1 MTRLPLKKP
10 LLGKLPPPLITRAD
24 LRMALTAGLSAG
36 LLISLGLPD
45 PIYGPMAVGS
55 VLGGTLGA
63 SRTLG
68 IQRMQGTVLG
78 GLIVM
83 VGIPTMGSIVPLPIA
98 IAVSLACTRLFGG
111 ALGLRSGY
119 KVAGLVVTVGWT
131 IHQAEIF
138 TWLPAR
144 LIDTLIGVL
153 LSWIAVSC
161 FWPSRAIQQ
170 RQELSHRLFAS
181 FASAFR
187 ERAELLG
194 QGLEIGAT
202 NRLDRRDQLLAQIFA
217 LETNRGEAKVELES
231 DVLGVRLG
239 RLWDLQE
246 QLLSELIA
254 VYRTLLRLPMVP
266 MDSPTLQALLTAEIG
281 ALRATADCL
290 DHWSNHWPEAAKGNG
305 NAADQPYRDAV
316 QAAAL
321 ALEQAE
327 AGVFGDPEANRILML
342 ASGGRRAV
350 ACQQLLITA
359 QWFDAAWKAV
369 P

>member
-1 MTRLPLKKP
+1 MTRQ
-10 LLGKLPPPLITRAD
+10 PPPLITRAD

-36 LLISLGLPD
+36 LLICLGLPD

-68 IQRMQGTVLG
+68 IQRMQGTLLG
-78 GLIVM
+78 GLIVL

-111 ALGLRSGY
+111 ALGLHSGY

-153 LSWIAVSC
+153 LSWLAVAY
-161 FWPSRAIQQ
+161 FWPSRAINQ
-170 RQELSHRLFAS
+170 RDLLSKKLFFS

-187 ERAELLG
+187 DRADLLG
-194 QGLEIGAT
+194 RGVDIDAAKRVDQ
-202 NRLDRRDQLLAQIFA
+202 RDQLLAQILA
-217 LETNRGEAKVELES
+217 LQANRVDARTELES

-254 VYRTLLRLPMVP
+254 IYRTLLRLPMVP
-266 MDSPTLQALLTAEIG
+266 MGSPCLQALLIAEIG
-281 ALRATADCL
+281 ALKATADCL
-290 DHWSNHWPEAAKGNG
+290 DQWGRSWPDPAKGT
-305 NAADQPYRDAV
+305 AAGQPHQDAI
-316 QAAAL
+316 QAAVL
-321 ALEQAE
+321 ALDQAE
-327 AGVFGDPEANRILML
+327 AAVFGDPEANRIMMMG
-342 ASGGRRAV
+342 SGGRRAV
-350 ACQQLLITA
+350 ACQQLLITT
-359 QWFDAAWKAV
+359 QRFDAAWKAV

>member
-1 MTRLPLKKP
+1 MTRLPLKKR
-10 LLGKLPPPLITRAD
+10 PPPLITRAD

-78 GLIVM
+78 GLIVL
-83 VGIPTMGSIVPLPIA
+83 VGIPTMGAIVPLPVA

-131 IHQAEIF
+131 IHQGEIF

-170 RQELSHRLFAS
+170 RQDLSHQLFAA

-194 QGLEIGAT
+194 QGLEIGAA

-217 LETNRGEAKVELES
+217 LETNRGDARTELES

-254 VYRTLLRLPMVP
+254 VYRTLLRLPVVP
-266 MDSPTLQALLTAEIG
+266 MEGASLQALLAAEIA
-281 ALRATADCL
+281 ALSATADCL
-290 DHWSNHWPEAAKGNG
+290 DHWGRLWPERSGPKGIG
-305 NAADQPYRDAV
+305 PAERPLGAI

-327 AGVFGDPEANRILML
+327 VGVFGDPEANRILML

-350 ACQQLLITA
+350 ACQQLLITT

>member
-1 MTRLPLKKP
+1 
-10 LLGKLPPPLITRAD
+10 
-24 LRMALTAGLSAG
+24 MALTAGLSAG
-36 LLISLGLPD
+36 LLICLGLPD

-78 GLIVM
+78 GLIVL

-111 ALGLRSGY
+111 ALGLHSGY

-131 IHQAEIF
+131 IHQAEIL

-153 LSWIAVSC
+153 LSWLAVAC

-170 RQELSHRLFAS
+170 RDLLSKKLFLS

-187 ERAELLG
+187 QRAGLLG
-194 QGLEIGAT
+194 RGVDIDAT
-202 NRLDRRDQLLAQIFA
+202 NRRNQRDQLLAQI
-217 LETNRGEAKVELES
+217 LVLQSNRVDARTELES
-231 DVLGVRLG
+231 DALGVRLG

-254 VYRTLLRLPMVP
+254 HYRTLLRLPMVP
-266 MDSPTLQALLTAEIG
+266 MDSPSLQDLLTAEIG
-281 ALRATADCL
+281 ALEATADCL
-290 DHWSNHWPEAAKGNG
+290 DHWSSHWPENAKGNG
-305 NAADQPYRDAV
+305 NAADQPYREAA
-316 QAAAL
+316 QAAAF

-327 AGVFGDPEANRILML
+327 AAVFDDPEANRILMT

-350 ACQQLLITA
+350 TCQQLLITI
-359 QWFDAAWKAV
+359 QRFEAAWKAV

>member
-1 MTRLPLKKP
+1 MTRLPLRKPLLKKP
-10 LLGKLPPPLITRAD
+10 LLGKLPPQLITRAD

-194 QGLEIGAT
+194 QGMEIGAT

-217 LETNRGEAKVELES
+217 LETVRPIQPDSMVWTKKLTTPAVIVPSKRAREAAMTRVSVSSMHITTARMGYQMNK
-231 DVLGVRLG
+231 
-239 RLWDLQE
+239 
-246 QLLSELIA
+246 I
-254 VYRTLLRLPMVP
+254 
-266 MDSPTLQALLTAEIG
+266 SPRLTA
-281 ALRATADCL
+281 
-290 DHWSNHWPEAAKGNG
+290 
-305 NAADQPYRDAV
+305 
-316 QAAAL
+316 
-321 ALEQAE
+321 
-327 AGVFGDPEANRILML
+327 
-342 ASGGRRAV
+342 
-350 ACQQLLITA
+350 
-359 QWFDAAWKAV
+359 
-369 P
+369 

>member
-1 MTRLPLKKP
+1 
-10 LLGKLPPPLITRAD
+10 
-24 LRMALTAGLSAG
+24 MALTAGLSAG
-36 LLISLGLPD
+36 LLICLGLPD

-78 GLIVM
+78 GLIVL

-111 ALGLRSGY
+111 ALGLHSGY

-131 IHQAEIF
+131 IHQAEIL

-153 LSWIAVSC
+153 FSWLAVAC

-170 RQELSHRLFAS
+170 RDLLSKKLFLS

-187 ERAELLG
+187 QRAGLLG
-194 QGLEIGAT
+194 RGVDIDAT
-202 NRLDRRDQLLAQIFA
+202 NRRNQRDQLLAQI
-217 LETNRGEAKVELES
+217 LVLQSNRVDARTELES
-231 DVLGVRLG
+231 DALGVRLG

-254 VYRTLLRLPMVP
+254 HYRTLLRLPMVP
-266 MDSPTLQALLTAEIG
+266 MDSPSLQDLLTAEIG
-281 ALRATADCL
+281 ALEATADCL
-290 DHWSNHWPEAAKGNG
+290 DHWSSHWPENAKGNG
-305 NAADQPYRDAV
+305 NAADQPYREAL
-316 QAAAL
+316 QAAAF

-327 AGVFGDPEANRILML
+327 AAVFDDPEANRILMT

-350 ACQQLLITA
+350 TCQQLLITI
-359 QWFDAAWKAV
+359 QRFEAAWKAV

>member
-1 MTRLPLKKP
+1 MT
-10 LLGKLPPPLITRAD
+10 KLPPPLITRAD

-36 LLISLGLPD
+36 LLICLGLPD

-78 GLIVM
+78 GVIVL

-111 ALGLRSGY
+111 ALGLHSGY

-153 LSWIAVSC
+153 LSWLAVAY
-161 FWPSRAIQQ
+161 FWPSRAINQ
-170 RQELSHRLFAS
+170 RDLLSKALFVS

-187 ERAELLG
+187 ERAGLLG
-194 QGLEIGAT
+194 RGADIDAA
-202 NRLDRRDQLLAQIFA
+202 NRRDQRDQLLAKILA
-217 LETNRGEAKVELES
+217 LQNNRVDARTELES
-231 DVLGVRLG
+231 DALGVRLG

-266 MDSPTLQALLTAEIG
+266 MDSPSLQDLLTAEIG
-281 ALRATADCL
+281 ALRASADCL
-290 DHWSNHWPEAAKGNG
+290 DHWSSHWPEAAKGNG
-305 NAADQPYRDAV
+305 NGADQPSREAV
-316 QAAAL
+316 QAAAHG
-321 ALEQAE
+321 LEQAE
-327 AGVFGDPEANRILML
+327 AAVFDDPEANRILML

-350 ACQQLLITA
+350 ACQQLLITI
-359 QWFDAAWKAV
+359 QSFDAAWKAV

>member
-1 MTRLPLKKP
+1 MTRLPLKKR
-10 LLGKLPPPLITRAD
+10 PPPLITRAD

-78 GLIVM
+78 GLIVL

-153 LSWIAVSC
+153 L
-161 FWPSRAIQQ
+161 
-170 RQELSHRLFAS
+170 
-181 FASAFR
+181 
-187 ERAELLG
+187 
-194 QGLEIGAT
+194 
-202 NRLDRRDQLLAQIFA
+202 
-217 LETNRGEAKVELES
+217 
-231 DVLGVRLG
+231 
-239 RLWDLQE
+239 
-246 QLLSELIA
+246 
-254 VYRTLLRLPMVP
+254 
-266 MDSPTLQALLTAEIG
+266 
-281 ALRATADCL
+281 
-290 DHWSNHWPEAAKGNG
+290 
-305 NAADQPYRDAV
+305 
-316 QAAAL
+316 
-321 ALEQAE
+321 
-327 AGVFGDPEANRILML
+327 
-342 ASGGRRAV
+342 
-350 ACQQLLITA
+350 
-359 QWFDAAWKAV
+359 
-369 P
+369 

>member
-1 MTRLPLKKP
+1 
-10 LLGKLPPPLITRAD
+10 
-24 LRMALTAGLSAG
+24 MALTAGLSAG
-36 LLISLGLPD
+36 LLICLGLPD

-78 GLIVM
+78 GLIVL
-83 VGIPTMGSIVPLPIA
+83 VGIPTMGSIVPLPVA

-111 ALGLRSGY
+111 ALGLHSGY

-131 IHQAEIF
+131 IHQAEIL

-153 LSWIAVSC
+153 LSWLAVAC

-170 RQELSHRLFAS
+170 RDLLSKKLFLS

-187 ERAELLG
+187 QRAGLLG
-194 QGLEIGAT
+194 RGVDIDAT
-202 NRLDRRDQLLAQIFA
+202 NRRNQRDQLLAQI
-217 LETNRGEAKVELES
+217 LVLQSNRVDARTELES
-231 DVLGVRLG
+231 DALGVRLG

-254 VYRTLLRLPMVP
+254 HYRTLLRLPMVP
-266 MDSPTLQALLTAEIG
+266 MDSPSLQDLLTAEIG
-281 ALRATADCL
+281 ALEATANCL
-290 DHWSNHWPEAAKGNG
+290 DHWSSHWPENAKGNV
-305 NAADQPYRDAV
+305 NAADQPYREAV
-316 QAAAL
+316 QAAAF

-327 AGVFGDPEANRILML
+327 AAVFDDPEANRILMT

-350 ACQQLLITA
+350 TCQQLLITI
-359 QWFDAAWKAV
+359 QRFEAAWKAV

>member
-1 MTRLPLKKP
+1 MTRLPLTKR
-10 LLGKLPPPLITRAD
+10 PPPLITRAD

-45 PIYGPMAVGS
+45 PIYGPLAVGS

-78 GLIVM
+78 GLLVM
-83 VGIPTMGSIVPLPIA
+83 VGIPTMGPIVPLPVA

-131 IHQAEIF
+131 IHQAEIV

-144 LIDTLIGVL
+144 LIDTLLGVL

-170 RQELSHRLFAS
+170 RQELSHQLFAS

-187 ERAELLG
+187 ERAGLLRRG
-194 QGLEIGAT
+194 VDIDAA
-202 NRLDRRDQLLAQIFA
+202 NRRDQRDQLLAKILA
-217 LETNRGEAKVELES
+217 LQNNRVDARTELES
-231 DVLGVRLG
+231 DALGLRLG

-254 VYRTLLRLPMVP
+254 HYRTLLRLPMVP
-266 MDSPTLQALLTAEIG
+266 MNSPRLQALLTAEIG

-305 NAADQPYRDAV
+305 NAADQPYKDAV
-316 QAAAL
+316 QAASL

-350 ACQQLLITA
+350 ACQQLLITVE
-359 QWFDAAWKAV
+359 WFGVAWKAV